1 MARIER
7 INTINASVKKV
18 FAYLSDPMN
27 ELEWL
32 SGMMEVKDVTG
43 KGVGGHYRFVCR
55 LIGLSQVGE
64 STCTEYI
71 PNERIVTQ
79 SKGGIV
85 STWTWTFKSQN
96 RGTELFVVIDY
107 TIPIPVLGK
116 VLEAVALKWME
127 RETDMAG
134 DNIKARMSGGVLLA
148 C

>member
-1 MARIER
+1 MARIEGT
-7 INTINASVKKV
+7 NTINAPVEKV

-27 ELEWL
+27 ELEWFP
-32 SGMMEVKDVTG
+32 GMMEVKDVTG
-43 KGVGGHYRFVCR
+43 KGVGGRYRFVYKF
-55 LIGLSQVGE
+55 IGLRREGE

-96 RGTELFVVIDY
+96 GGTELSVVIDY

-116 VLEAVALKWME
+116 VVEAVALKWIE
-127 RETDMAG
+127 READMAG
-134 DNIKARMSGGVLLA
+134 ENIKARMEA
-148 C
+148 

>member
-7 INTINASVKKV
+7 ITTINAPVEKV

-27 ELEWL
+27 ELEWFP
-32 SGMMEVKDVTG
+32 GMMEVKDVTE
-43 KGVGGHYRFVCR
+43 KGVGGHYRFVYR
-55 LIGLSQVGE
+55 LIGLSQEGE

-85 STWTWTFKSQN
+85 STWTWTFKSRN
-96 RGTELFVVIDY
+96 GGTELSVVIDY

-116 VLEAVALKWME
+116 VVEAVALKWIE
-127 RETDMAG
+127 READMAKA
-134 DNIKARMSGGVLLA
+134 NIKARMEA
-148 C
+148 

>member
-7 INTINASVKKV
+7 INTINAPVEKV

-32 SGMMEVKDVTG
+32 PGMMEVKDVRG
-43 KGVGGHYRFVCR
+43 KGVGGHYRFVYR
-55 LIGLSQVGE
+55 LIGLSREGE

-71 PNERIVTQ
+71 PNQRIVTQ

-85 STWTWTFKSQN
+85 STFTWTFKSQN
-96 RGTELFVVIDY
+96 GGTELSVVIDY

-116 VLEAVALKWME
+116 VVEAVALKWIE
-127 RETDMAG
+127 READMAG
-134 DNIKARMSGGVLLA
+134 GNIKARMEA
-148 C
+148 